1 LARRNFG
8 CGAIAQAERA
18 LKWVVASLKY
28 FEAFM
33 YPRRCVASA
42 AAVSIAAVAVL
53 AFLVAPAA
61 AQSPS
66 DLQPGS
72 ATSTAKVKKKAAP
85 PTQVAANRPP
95 ARVTVRRRSFLDPG
109 TETKTHEEHFQDYA
123 FPPGD
128 NIIGADPNN
137 RALNWTRMPFPSC
150 FDLPGFCRP

>member
-1 LARRNFG
+1 
-8 CGAIAQAERA
+8 
-18 LKWVVASLKY
+18 
-28 FEAFM
+28 M
-33 YPRRCVASA
+33 YPRRCVATA
-42 AAVSIAAVAVL
+42 AAVSIATVAVL
-53 AFLVAPAA
+53 AFLSVPVA
-61 AQSPS
+61 AQAPT
-66 DLQPGS
+66 DLQPGRTIS
-72 ATSTAKVKKKAAP
+72 AAKVKKKPAPP
-85 PTQVAANRPP
+85 PTQVASNRPP